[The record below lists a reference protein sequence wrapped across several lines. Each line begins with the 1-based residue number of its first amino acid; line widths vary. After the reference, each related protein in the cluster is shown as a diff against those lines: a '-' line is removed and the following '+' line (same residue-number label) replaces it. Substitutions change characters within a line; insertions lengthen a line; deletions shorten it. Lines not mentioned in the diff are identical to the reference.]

1 MSSRQE
7 LQTQVN
13 SDPLT
18 LEERSARL
26 HSDKYHQNFLE
37 FSNRVAAPL
46 AEKYLVIVEEL
57 FERFQIAPRSIGS
70 NMLSSFATGRYTLP
84 WNEIIGEFQIRDDKP
99 TQDKMIQ
106 LGFLRRYPEYFDN
119 EEISQQLRISTLEV
133 PFDEGLEI
141 LKSATEADILSLD
154 VIRRG
159 YHSEYIGHDQIV
171 TPILKTLNQHA
182 ANWRQTDYPGPCTFL
197 IGPTLCGKTR
207 LMMEMGKDVC
217 VVHICLRSPHSI
229 GEPKRSPLATEML
242 KTLRFADLEE
252 YYVRLTTA
260 ILSVTLNFFESAST
274 TKDRKEILQEWY
286 THHTSTDT
294 NFYSDVQL
302 ELEKNRAR
310 RGNAVPELA
319 RTAQRLRSTPVLKR
333 YSLKVLLAI
342 DEAKALLDSL
352 ESQTN
357 FSGEQTERLPRFH
370 FFRRAL
376 RNVPDACGLFAI
388 LADTNISALNL
399 DRDIIGI
406 NSSTKIEEDHT
417 SRSFGIRARP
427 HKVYPPIY
435 EIRTMDRMVPDNPP
449 KTWDDLLSPE
459 RLSKYGIPFYGVY
472 LKLAIEDGLETNPAT
487 TVHTMARFALNKLL
501 CPEIAGPIKIT
512 ESRALA
518 LLGPTIGV
526 PLHGQARQ
534 NAILMASHA
543 AHCSFIDASHDCQ
556 YTFYP
561 SQPIYALAANDYLQK
576 NENVLISCIDSLTT
590 VLSDGPIDK
599 EVVGQIASR
608 IIVLCAMNKTAAN
621 MKTAKETLAETVRVA
636 STSAAV
642 IQTAEETPVDSVLA
656 DSISFP
662 DPVPVS
668 KFLETLTGLSP
679 AELPLDS
686 IDVEN
691 KRRLFHQ
698 GVMFWNHFMNTPFK
712 PTTESLLECLQRG
725 LALQCG
731 SDQEAFDQVLPIY
744 LKDETEAELD
754 ESNVT
759 FCGIRVS
766 NQQNDYEF
774 ESSQQSMNPETAQ
787 FNLKD
792 HKNPYLALYF
802 ALQDTPPDKGNVQSG
817 DNHRLP
823 SHGPEDPRQAS
834 LVFYGLDSFQFI
846 SLGLR
851 NALKRLIDLR
861 TDLVSRHEDGTI
873 GQEYVKDFLVA
884 R

>member
-333 YSLKVLLAI
+333 
-342 DEAKALLDSL
+342 
-352 ESQTN
+352 
-357 FSGEQTERLPRFH
+357 
-370 FFRRAL
+370 
-376 RNVPDACGLFAI
+376 
-388 LADTNISALNL
+388 
-399 DRDIIGI
+399 DIIGI

-576 NENVLISCIDSLTT
+576 NENVLISY
-590 VLSDGPIDK
+590 K

-621 MKTAKETLAETVRVA
+621 MKTAKETLAESVRVA

-817 DNHRLP
+817 DNYRLP

>member
-1 MSSRQE
+1 QE

-26 HSDKYHQNFLE
+26 HSDKYQQRFLE

-57 FERFQIAPRSIGS
+57 FERLQIAPRSIGS

-84 WNEIIGEFQIRDDKP
+84 WNEIIGEFQIRDDKS

-133 PFDEGLEI
+133 PFDEGLDI
-141 LKSATEADILSLD
+141 LKSATEPDILSLD
-154 VIRRG
+154 G
-159 YHSEYIGHDQIV
+159 YLSEYIGHDQIV
-171 TPILKTLNQHA
+171 TPILKTMNQHA

-487 TVHTMARFALNKLL
+487 TVHAMARFALNKLL

-518 LLGPTIGV
+518 LLGPTIG
-526 PLHGQARQ
+526 
-534 NAILMASHA
+534 
-543 AHCSFIDASHDCQ
+543 
-556 YTFYP
+556 
-561 SQPIYALAANDYLQK
+561 PIYALAANDYLQK

-608 IIVLCAMNKTAAN
+608 IIVLCATNKTAAD
-621 MKTAKETLAETVRVA
+621 MKTAKETLAESVRVA

-679 AELPLDS
+679 ADLPLDS

-691 KRRLFHQ
+691 KR
-698 GVMFWNHFMNTPFK
+698 VMFWNHFMNTPFK

-744 LKDETEAELD
+744 LKDETGAELD

-759 FCGIRVS
+759 FCGIQVS

-817 DNHRLP
+817 DNYRLP